1 MFRVDHTCVREVDE
15 NGLVVDSEECH
26 ASLHREICCLLF
38 WFFFFKS
45 PIYLCLS
52 QTRPRRPLEHVPCEI
67 SLAWLPISRN
77 RGEIRNQSS
86 LLLLLATWPEHTK
99 QTAGLPRLGCRSVPV
114 SLEVSTHACAEMT
127 FFLS

>member
-1 MFRVDHTCVREVDE
+1 MRTAWLSILRNVTRRFIVKS
-15 NGLVVDSEECH
+15 VVYY
-26 ASLHREICCLLF
+26 F
-38 WFFFFKS
+38 GFFFFKS
-45 PIYLCLS
+45 PIFLCLS

-114 SLEVSTHACAEMT
+114 SLEASTHACAEMT
-127 FFLS
+127 FFFKS